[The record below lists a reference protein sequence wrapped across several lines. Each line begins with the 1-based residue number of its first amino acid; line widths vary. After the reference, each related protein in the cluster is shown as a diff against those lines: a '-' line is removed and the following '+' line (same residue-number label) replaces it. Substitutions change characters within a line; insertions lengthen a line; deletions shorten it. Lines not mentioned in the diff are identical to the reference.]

1 MSAELL
7 KMRLVRPKEWVVAS
21 VELAGV
27 CPRCS
32 NTLVVIPLRLG
43 DSKVV
48 MHSCSA
54 CDTRWWQEGDDVLPL
69 GQVLK
74 AMKDNPPSS
83 RRDNRRDEG
92 EFGRRAT
99 SSI

>member
-1 MSAELL
+1 MAAALL
-7 KMRLVRPKEWVVAS
+7 KMRLGQPKEWVVAP
-21 VELAGV
+21 VELAGT

-43 DSKVV
+43 DAKVV
-48 MHSCSA
+48 MRSCSA
-54 CDTRWWQEGDDVLPL
+54 CDTRWWQEGDEVLPL

-74 AMKDNPPSS
+74 AMKDNTPSS
-83 RRDNRRDEG
+83 RRDIRRDEG
-92 EFGRRAT
+92 QHRRRAT